1 MKKIKIKLL
10 IYSAILY
17 LIGRKLFRCQRII
30 NNASLPSLTDSG
42 VINASNRYQK
52 LTGQWVKVEKKILL
66 LRALIIFNKNHN
78 L

>member
-30 NNASLPSLTDSG
+30 NNASIPSLTDSEI
-42 VINASNRYQK
+42 INASNRYQN
-52 LTGQWVKVEKKILL
+52 LTKRWVEIEKKILL